1 VELIDVTYSADS
13 SKGAEGKDWMNNNSR
28 LLVVGVDG
36 CTWNLLG
43 PWIDKGYLPT
53 FKKVKDAGCFGKLT
67 STFQS
72 DSASAWASFA
82 TGMYPHKHGLTGFLV
97 RDPQTRSLE
106 LMNST
111 LLETDTLWKI
121 LSRYGLKI
129 GVINLPIAYP
139 VMPINGFMV
148 GGMLAPSLNRLTYP
162 PDLHKEITSVAEYV
176 IDTSRSAFRF
186 GPNGDQ
192 DYCDYSLD
200 SLRQRGKAVSHLM
213 RTKVWDVLVAV
224 FTETD
229 RVQHYFWADM
239 DENHHLH
246 ASKSGRFK
254 NVILDHYKLMDSIL
268 AELMEIAGQT
278 CNVLVVSDHGFAGAV
293 KRFYLN
299 NWLREKGY
307 LAAKKARGRN
317 ISKMLRRIALRLP
330 LSVDAKNW
338 MFSHIRR
345 GLREF
350 MVKNFGEEENGFKWE
365 LIDWEETQ
373 AYADVD
379 RGIHIKAEIVKDGAK
394 YKSLRDRIRSQ
405 LMDVT
410 DPETGENVI
419 ANVMFREELYGDGC
433 SASLPD
439 LIIQPQQDV
448 VNCLRNYGELAV
460 GPTTSREFLLPLP
473 YNLTGA
479 HIRDGVFL
487 ACGDKIRKFDHELQN
502 VSIIDIAPT
511 ILSLVGLGEYKNMDG
526 RVLDEILAE
535 TEELS
540 RQRRLNRAT
549 EGMFQVLDNKRPFT
563 NSEKKTLS
571 ERLRQLGYLE

>member
-1 VELIDVTYSADS
+1 
-13 SKGAEGKDWMNNNSR
+13 MNNNSR
-28 LLVVGVDG
+28 VLVVGVDG

-43 PWIDKGYLPT
+43 PWIDRGYLPA

-82 TGMYPHKHGLTGFLV
+82 TGKYPHKHGLTGFLV
-97 RDPQTRSLE
+97 RDPQTHDLE

-111 LLETDTLWKI
+111 LLKTDTLWQI
-121 LSRYGLKI
+121 LSGYGLKI

-139 VMPINGFMV
+139 VMPINGFMI
-148 GGMLAPSLNRLTYP
+148 GGMLTPSLNRSTYP
-162 PDLHKEITSVAEYV
+162 RDLHKEIASVADYI
-176 IDTSRSAFRF
+176 IDTSRSAFKT
-186 GPNGDQ
+186 GLNGDQ
-192 DYCDYSLD
+192 DYCDYSMK

-268 AELMEIAGQT
+268 AELMEVAGQT
-278 CNVLVVSDHGFAGAV
+278 CNVLVVSDHGFAGSV

-299 NWLREKGY
+299 NWLRDKGY
-307 LAAKKARGRN
+307 LVAKKAGGRN
-317 ISKMLRRIALRLP
+317 ISKILRPIAQRLP
-330 LSVDAKNW
+330 LSAGAKNW
-338 MFSHIRR
+338 MFAHIRR
-345 GLREF
+345 GLRGF

-365 LIDWEETQ
+365 LIDWQRTQ

-379 RGIHIKAEIVKDGAK
+379 RGIHIKAEIFKDSAK
-394 YKSLRDRIRSQ
+394 YESLRDRIRSQ
-405 LMDVT
+405 LMDMK
-410 DPETGENVI
+410 DSETGENVI
-419 ANVMFREELYGDGC
+419 ANVMFREELYGDDC
-433 SASLPD
+433 SASVPD

-448 VNCLRNYGELAV
+448 VDCLRNYGELAV
-460 GPTTSREFLLPLP
+460 GPTASTEFLLPLP
-473 YNLTGA
+473 CNLTGA

-487 ACGDKIRKFDHELQN
+487 ACGEKIQKLGQELQN

-511 ILSLVGLGEYKNMDG
+511 ILSLVGLGEQANMDG
-526 RVLDEILAE
+526 RVLDEIFAE
-535 TEELS
+535 TGELS
-540 RQRRLNRAT
+540 QRQRLNRAAT
-549 EGMFQVLDNKRPFT
+549 EMLQISDDKRPFT
-563 NSEKKTLS
+563 NSEKKTIS
-571 ERLRQLGYLE
+571 ERLKQLGYLE